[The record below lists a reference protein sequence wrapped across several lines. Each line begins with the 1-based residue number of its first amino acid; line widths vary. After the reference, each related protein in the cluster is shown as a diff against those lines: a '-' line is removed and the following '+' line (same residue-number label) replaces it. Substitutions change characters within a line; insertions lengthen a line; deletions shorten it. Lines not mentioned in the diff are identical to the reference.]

1 MSDGEV
7 LEQSL
12 SSFRELKFMQDP
24 GSDACENLS
33 PPMYAIPKLDQ
44 LYADQQGNIN
54 SYRTPTSYSTRVI
67 CAIIR
72 SAFEDRR
79 VVLIFP
85 SDSHLHRLNCQSHPY
100 PLQHCPPS
108 PATRA
113 KYPEKTNVFTT
124 DICALWQSRTS
135 GILVPW
141 IANPNRCSGGNLQ
154 VSLPSLR
161 NKTWLFWMLILPIL
175 LD

>member
-85 SDSHLHRLNCQSHPY
+85 SDTVIFIGLTAKATHTHYNTVHLAQPQGLNIQKRPMCLQQIFVHFDRVEQVAYLYLGLQIQTGAVVVTFRSASHHLGTKHGY
-100 PLQHCPPS
+100 
-108 PATRA
+108 
-113 KYPEKTNVFTT
+113 
-124 DICALWQSRTS
+124 S
-135 GILVPW
+135 G
-141 IANPNRCSGGNLQ
+141 C
-154 VSLPSLR
+154 
-161 NKTWLFWMLILPIL
+161 
-175 LD
+175 